1 MVTKAEI
8 HWNATDRASEALVDA
23 MIADVGI
30 DDERAKK
37 ASRIYALSLLEDDSL
52 DIDMGELE
60 HITGCFAEG
69 YEQALK
75 DMGSH

>member
-1 MVTKAEI
+1 MVTKTI
-8 HWNATDRASEALVDA
+8 HWDRKDRVSQALVDA
-23 MIADVGI
+23 MVDDIGI

-37 ASRIYALSLLEDDSL
+37 ASRTWALSLLDDEAL
-52 DIDMGELE
+52 DIDMGEWE

-75 DMGSH
+75 DMGH